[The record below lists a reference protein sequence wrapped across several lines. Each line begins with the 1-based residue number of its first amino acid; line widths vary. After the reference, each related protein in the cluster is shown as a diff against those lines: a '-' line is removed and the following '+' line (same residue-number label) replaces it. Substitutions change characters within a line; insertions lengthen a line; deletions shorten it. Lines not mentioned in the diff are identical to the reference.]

1 MTDIRRALFGGRSS
15 IGRRNG
21 GRTRL
26 SEGGVSS
33 PPSPRSAPPALTDP
47 TIEGGTTATG
57 TAHDTSTSASA
68 VADLDDRIPIKIK
81 NKRYVLYFIS
91 VHLIF

>member
-1 MTDIRRALFGGRSS
+1 MADIRRALFGGRSS
-15 IGRRNG
+15 IGGCIG
-21 GRTRL
+21 GCTRL
-26 SEGGVSS
+26 GEGGVSS
-33 PPSPRSAPPALTDP
+33 TPSPHSAPPVLLDP

-57 TAHDTSTSASA
+57 TAYDASTSASA
-68 VADLDDRIPIKIK
+68 VADPDDKIPIKIK